1 MSGKIWLDV
10 TTLKHWQRPAVGVV
24 RVESEVCRLF
34 LEKEDPTLSFCTY
47 DKHMFRFEEVSSETV
62 REWMR
67 RIQDFRSDGSAPAP
81 LPQQETRVSRPRR
94 IVRRH
99 LVPMVANLPDGL
111 RRPLVR
117 FLSGQ
122 LAVAERLWGKLKG
135 VSATPRPAAVEIPS
149 LQFGRGDVYV
159 SLGLD
164 WDYKNMH
171 HLYTLKRERD
181 VRHVLICYDLI
192 PFLFPHL
199 CVGDVAAIFAK
210 YFADLCWSASHVM
223 CISRHSQK
231 DLLEFCRE
239 VNVPLPNT
247 SVISLGS
254 NLATP
259 REENIGA
266 DVRRISDRNFILFV
280 STIERRKN
288 HEALYRA
295 LVRILESGT
304 APPHVVFVGMIGW
317 GVGELISDL
326 TLDPRVKGRFTIL
339 NRVNDDELALLYQ
352 RCLFTI
358 YPSLYEG
365 WGLPVAESLRT
376 GKFCIASST
385 SSVPEVG
392 GDLIDYCDP
401 WNASEWAEKIVR
413 YSSDRGLLSERER
426 EIAERY
432 KPTNWRQSAQ
442 QVLTIARG
450 LLSKADA
457 VLERAYEAPAE
468 I

>member
-1 MSGKIWLDV
+1 MSRRIWLDV

-34 LEKEDPTLSFCTY
+34 LEKGDHTLGFCTY
-47 DKHMFRFEEVSSETV
+47 DKHTFRFDEVSIETV
-62 REWMR
+62 HDWVR
-67 RIQDFRSDGSAPAP
+67 RIQDFRGDGNAPAP
-81 LPQQETRVSRPRR
+81 EPRQDLRVSRPRR

-117 FLSGQ
+117 HLSGQ
-122 LAVAERLWGKLKG
+122 LAVAERLWGRLKG
-135 VSATPRPAAVEIPS
+135 VRETPPPAAVEAAS
-149 LQFGRGDVYV
+149 LQFGHGDVYV

-171 HLYTLKRERD
+171 HLYMLKRERD

-192 PFLFPHL
+192 PYLFPHL

-223 CISRHSQK
+223 CISQHSQK
-231 DLLEFCRE
+231 DLLALCRE
-239 VNVPLPNT
+239 LSIPLPNT
-247 SVISLGS
+247 SVIPLGS
-254 NLATP
+254 DLATP

-266 DVRRISDRNFILFV
+266 AVRRIADREFILFV

-295 LVRILESGT
+295 VVRILESGRT
-304 APPHVVFVGMIGW
+304 PPHVVFVGMIGW

-326 TLDPRVKGRFTIL
+326 TLDPRVKDRFTML
-339 NRVNDDELALLYQ
+339 DRVNDDELALLYR
-352 RCLFTI
+352 RCLFTV

-365 WGLPVAESLRT
+365 WGLPVAESLRA

-413 YSSDRGLLSERER
+413 YNSDRGLLSEREM
-426 EIAERY
+426 EVANRY
-432 KPTNWRQSAQ
+432 EPTNWRQSAQ
-442 QVLTIARG
+442 QVLNIARG
-450 LLSKADA
+450 LLSDAGAD
-457 VLERAYEAPAE
+457 LGRAYAAPAE
-468 I
+468 M